1 MAAGMGSRY
10 GGLKQ
15 LDKVGPNGETIIDYS
30 LHDAIQA
37 GFTKVIFIIRRDF
50 EDQFKLQITN
60 KYLGKF
66 TVEFAF
72 QDIDD
77 LPNGFSCPNGRE
89 KPWGTGQAILCA
101 RNLINEPFVV
111 INGDDYYG
119 QESFKVIADYYNN
132 GGVQFSMVAF
142 RLDKTLSDFGP
153 VTRGVCNVEN
163 DKLDTVVE
171 TENLK
176 KKDNYIST
184 NRNITLDGSEPV
196 SMNMWGFTPS
206 LFNYLHEDFEEVIKH
221 KMNNNGVDVVLEVVG
236 GDVFKKSMKLLN
248 PFGRTVVAG
257 FASLNLKKMN
267 PISWVNTWK
276 DIPRAKVADLAES
289 STGLLATHLG
299 YLLNSGSLLRE
310 VWDELV
316 TFTIKHG
323 IKPIIGHRF
332 EFDDLSK
339 AHELMESRNSYGK
352 IIISL
357 PTAL

>member
-1 MAAGMGSRY
+1 MINHLTLLVMAAGMGSRY

-15 LDKVGPNGETIIDYS
+15 LDTVGPSGETIIDYS
-30 LHDAIQA
+30 LHDAVKA

-66 TVEFAF
+66 AVEFAF

-77 LPNGFSCPNGRE
+77 LPNGFNCPSGRE
-89 KPWGTGQAILCA
+89 KPWGTGQAILSA

-132 GGVQFSMVAF
+132 GGAQFSMVAF

-171 TENLK
+171 TGNLEK
-176 KKDNYIST
+176 KGNYIST
-184 NRNITLDGSEPV
+184 DRDIALDGSEPV

-206 LFNYLHEDFEEVIKH
+206 LFNYLHEDFVNFLNDEGDELKSEFLIPTVINNLVQDNQEEVYVLRS
-221 KMNNNGVDVVLEVVG
+221 NASWFGVTYKEDKPFVINKIQELIHSG
-236 GDVFKKSMKLLN
+236 IYSSPLL
-248 PFGRTVVAG
+248 
-257 FASLNLKKMN
+257 
-267 PISWVNTWK
+267 
-276 DIPRAKVADLAES
+276 
-289 STGLLATHLG
+289 
-299 YLLNSGSLLRE
+299 
-310 VWDELV
+310 
-316 TFTIKHG
+316 
-323 IKPIIGHRF
+323 
-332 EFDDLSK
+332 
-339 AHELMESRNSYGK
+339 
-352 IIISL
+352 
-357 PTAL
+357 

>member
-30 LHDAIQA
+30 LHDATQA

-66 TVEFAF
+66 AVEFAF

-77 LPNGFSCPNGRE
+77 LPNGFNCPNGRE

-132 GGVQFSMVAF
+132 GGTQFSMVAF

-171 TENLK
+171 TENLEK
-176 KKDNYIST
+176 KGNYIST
-184 NRNITLDGSEPV
+184 NRDITLNGNEPV

-206 LFNYLHEDFEEVIKH
+206 LFNYLHKDFANFLNDEGDELKSEFLIPTVINNLVQNNQEEVYVLRS
-221 KMNNNGVDVVLEVVG
+221 NASWFGVTYKEDKPLVITKIQEL
-236 GDVFKKSMKLLN
+236 
-248 PFGRTVVAG
+248 
-257 FASLNLKKMN
+257 
-267 PISWVNTWK
+267 I
-276 DIPRAKVADLAES
+276 
-289 STGLLATHLG
+289 
-299 YLLNSGSLLRE
+299 NSRIYPSPL
-310 VWDELV
+310 
-316 TFTIKHG
+316 
-323 IKPIIGHRF
+323 F
-332 EFDDLSK
+332 E
-339 AHELMESRNSYGK
+339 
-352 IIISL
+352 
-357 PTAL
+357 

>member
-1 MAAGMGSRY
+1 MINHLTLLVMAAGMGSRY

-66 TVEFAF
+66 AVEFAF

-77 LPNGFSCPNGRE
+77 LPNGFSCPSGRE
-89 KPWGTGQAILCA
+89 KPWGTGQAILSA

-132 GGVQFSMVAF
+132 GGAQFSMVAF

-171 TENLK
+171 TENLEK
-176 KKDNYIST
+176 KGNYIST
-184 NRNITLDGSEPV
+184 NRDITLDGSEPV

-206 LFNYLHEDFEEVIKH
+206 LFNYLHEDFVNFLNDEGGELKSEFLIPTVINNLVQNNQEEVYVLRS
-221 KMNNNGVDVVLEVVG
+221 NASWFGVTYKEDKPFVINKIQELIHSG
-236 GDVFKKSMKLLN
+236 IYSSPLL
-248 PFGRTVVAG
+248 
-257 FASLNLKKMN
+257 
-267 PISWVNTWK
+267 
-276 DIPRAKVADLAES
+276 
-289 STGLLATHLG
+289 
-299 YLLNSGSLLRE
+299 
-310 VWDELV
+310 
-316 TFTIKHG
+316 
-323 IKPIIGHRF
+323 
-332 EFDDLSK
+332 
-339 AHELMESRNSYGK
+339 
-352 IIISL
+352 
-357 PTAL
+357 

>member
-66 TVEFAF
+66 AVEFAF

-89 KPWGTGQAILCA
+89 KPWGTGQAILSA

-132 GGVQFSMVAF
+132 GGAQFSMVAF

-171 TENLK
+171 TENLEK
-176 KKDNYIST
+176 KGNYIST
-184 NRNITLDGSEPV
+184 NRDITLDGSEPV

-206 LFNYLHEDFEEVIKH
+206 LFNYLHEDFVKFLHDEGDELKSEFLIPKVINNLVQNNQEEVYVLRS
-221 KMNNNGVDVVLEVVG
+221 NASWFGVTYKEDKPFVINKIQELIHSG
-236 GDVFKKSMKLLN
+236 IYSSPLL
-248 PFGRTVVAG
+248 
-257 FASLNLKKMN
+257 
-267 PISWVNTWK
+267 
-276 DIPRAKVADLAES
+276 
-289 STGLLATHLG
+289 
-299 YLLNSGSLLRE
+299 
-310 VWDELV
+310 
-316 TFTIKHG
+316 
-323 IKPIIGHRF
+323 
-332 EFDDLSK
+332 
-339 AHELMESRNSYGK
+339 
-352 IIISL
+352 
-357 PTAL
+357 

>member
-30 LHDAIQA
+30 LHDAIKA

-66 TVEFAF
+66 AVEFAF

-77 LPNGFSCPNGRE
+77 LPNGFSCPSGRE
-89 KPWGTGQAILCA
+89 KPWGTGQAILSA

-132 GGVQFSMVAF
+132 GGAQFSMVAF
-142 RLDKTLSDFGP
+142 RLDKTLSDFGA

-171 TENLK
+171 TENLEK
-176 KKDNYIST
+176 KGNYIST
-184 NRNITLDGSEPV
+184 DRDIALDGSEPV

-206 LFNYLHEDFEEVIKH
+206 LFNYLYEDFVNFLNDEGGELKSEFLIPTVINNLVQNNQEEVYVLRS
-221 KMNNNGVDVVLEVVG
+221 NASWFGVTYKEDKPFVINKIQELIHSG
-236 GDVFKKSMKLLN
+236 IYSSPLL
-248 PFGRTVVAG
+248 
-257 FASLNLKKMN
+257 
-267 PISWVNTWK
+267 
-276 DIPRAKVADLAES
+276 
-289 STGLLATHLG
+289 
-299 YLLNSGSLLRE
+299 
-310 VWDELV
+310 
-316 TFTIKHG
+316 
-323 IKPIIGHRF
+323 
-332 EFDDLSK
+332 
-339 AHELMESRNSYGK
+339 
-352 IIISL
+352 
-357 PTAL
+357 

>member
-66 TVEFAF
+66 AVEFAF

-77 LPNGFSCPNGRE
+77 LPNGFSCPSGRE
-89 KPWGTGQAILCA
+89 KPWGTGQAILSA

-132 GGVQFSMVAF
+132 GGAQFSMVAF

-171 TENLK
+171 TENLEK
-176 KKDNYIST
+176 KGNYIST
-184 NRNITLDGSEPV
+184 NRDITLDGSEPV

-206 LFNYLHEDFEEVIKH
+206 LFNYLHEDFVNFLNDEGDELKSEFLIPTVINNLVQNNQEEVYVLRS
-221 KMNNNGVDVVLEVVG
+221 NASWFGVTYKEDKPFVINKIQELIHSG
-236 GDVFKKSMKLLN
+236 IYSSPLL
-248 PFGRTVVAG
+248 
-257 FASLNLKKMN
+257 
-267 PISWVNTWK
+267 
-276 DIPRAKVADLAES
+276 
-289 STGLLATHLG
+289 
-299 YLLNSGSLLRE
+299 
-310 VWDELV
+310 
-316 TFTIKHG
+316 
-323 IKPIIGHRF
+323 
-332 EFDDLSK
+332 
-339 AHELMESRNSYGK
+339 
-352 IIISL
+352 
-357 PTAL
+357 

>member
-30 LHDAIQA
+30 LHDAIKA

-66 TVEFAF
+66 AVEFAF

-77 LPNGFSCPNGRE
+77 LPNGFSCPSGRE
-89 KPWGTGQAILCA
+89 KPWGTGQAILSA

-132 GGVQFSMVAF
+132 GGAQFSMVAF

-171 TENLK
+171 TENLEK
-176 KKDNYIST
+176 KGNYIST
-184 NRNITLDGSEPV
+184 NRDITLDGSEPV

-206 LFNYLHEDFEEVIKH
+206 LFNYLHEDFVNFLNDEGGELKSEFLIPTVINNLVQNNQEEVYVLRS
-221 KMNNNGVDVVLEVVG
+221 NASWFGVTYKED
-236 GDVFKKSMKLLN
+236 K
-248 PFGRTVVAG
+248 PFVINKIQE
-257 FASLNLKKMN
+257 L
-267 PISWVNTWK
+267 I
-276 DIPRAKVADLAES
+276 
-289 STGLLATHLG
+289 HLG
-299 YLLNSGSLLRE
+299 IYSSPLL
-310 VWDELV
+310 
-316 TFTIKHG
+316 
-323 IKPIIGHRF
+323 
-332 EFDDLSK
+332 
-339 AHELMESRNSYGK
+339 
-352 IIISL
+352 
-357 PTAL
+357 

>member
-30 LHDAIQA
+30 LHDAIKA

-66 TVEFAF
+66 AVEFAF

-77 LPNGFSCPNGRE
+77 LPNGFSCPSGRE
-89 KPWGTGQAILCA
+89 KPWGTGQAILSA

-132 GGVQFSMVAF
+132 GGAQFSMVAF

-171 TENLK
+171 TENLEK
-176 KKDNYIST
+176 KGNYIST

-206 LFNYLHEDFEEVIKH
+206 LFNYLHEDFVNFLNDEGGELKSEFLIPTVINNLVQNNQEEVYVLRS
-221 KMNNNGVDVVLEVVG
+221 NASWFGVTYKEDKPFVINKIQELIHSG
-236 GDVFKKSMKLLN
+236 IYSSPLL
-248 PFGRTVVAG
+248 
-257 FASLNLKKMN
+257 
-267 PISWVNTWK
+267 
-276 DIPRAKVADLAES
+276 
-289 STGLLATHLG
+289 
-299 YLLNSGSLLRE
+299 
-310 VWDELV
+310 
-316 TFTIKHG
+316 
-323 IKPIIGHRF
+323 
-332 EFDDLSK
+332 
-339 AHELMESRNSYGK
+339 
-352 IIISL
+352 
-357 PTAL
+357 

>member
-1 MAAGMGSRY
+1 MINHLTLLVMAAGMGSRY

-66 TVEFAF
+66 AVEFAF
-72 QDIDD
+72 QDIDN

-89 KPWGTGQAILCA
+89 KPWGTGQAILSA

-132 GGVQFSMVAF
+132 GGAQFSMVAF

-171 TENLK
+171 TENLEK
-176 KKDNYIST
+176 KGNYILT

-206 LFNYLHEDFEEVIKH
+206 LFNYLHEDFVNFLNDEGNELKSEFLIPTVINNLVQNNQEEVYVLRS
-221 KMNNNGVDVVLEVVG
+221 NASWFGVTYKEDKPFVINKIQDLIHSG
-236 GDVFKKSMKLLN
+236 IYSTPLL
-248 PFGRTVVAG
+248 
-257 FASLNLKKMN
+257 
-267 PISWVNTWK
+267 
-276 DIPRAKVADLAES
+276 
-289 STGLLATHLG
+289 
-299 YLLNSGSLLRE
+299 
-310 VWDELV
+310 
-316 TFTIKHG
+316 
-323 IKPIIGHRF
+323 
-332 EFDDLSK
+332 
-339 AHELMESRNSYGK
+339 
-352 IIISL
+352 
-357 PTAL
+357 

>member
-1 MAAGMGSRY
+1 MINHLTLLVMAAGMGSRY

-132 GGVQFSMVAF
+132 GGAQFSMVAF

-206 LFNYLHEDFEEVIKH
+206 LFNYLHEDFVNFLNDEGNELKSEFLIPTVINNLVQNNQEEVYVLRS
-221 KMNNNGVDVVLEVVG
+221 NASWFGVTYKED
-236 GDVFKKSMKLLN
+236 K
-248 PFGRTVVAG
+248 PFVINKIQE
-257 FASLNLKKMN
+257 L
-267 PISWVNTWK
+267 I
-276 DIPRAKVADLAES
+276 
-289 STGLLATHLG
+289 
-299 YLLNSGSLLRE
+299 NSGIYSSPLL
-310 VWDELV
+310 
-316 TFTIKHG
+316 
-323 IKPIIGHRF
+323 
-332 EFDDLSK
+332 
-339 AHELMESRNSYGK
+339 
-352 IIISL
+352 
-357 PTAL
+357 

>member
-66 TVEFAF
+66 AVEFAF

-77 LPNGFSCPNGRE
+77 LPNGFSCPSGRE
-89 KPWGTGQAILCA
+89 KPWGTGQAILSA

-132 GGVQFSMVAF
+132 GGAQFSMVAF
-142 RLDKTLSDFGP
+142 RLDKTLSDFGA

-171 TENLK
+171 TENLEK
-176 KKDNYIST
+176 KGNYIST
-184 NRNITLDGSEPV
+184 DRDIALDGSEPV

-206 LFNYLHEDFEEVIKH
+206 LFNYLYEDFVNFLNDEGGELKSEFLIPTVINNLVQNNQEEVYVLRS
-221 KMNNNGVDVVLEVVG
+221 NASWFGVTYKEDKPFVINKIQELIHSG
-236 GDVFKKSMKLLN
+236 IYSSPLL
-248 PFGRTVVAG
+248 
-257 FASLNLKKMN
+257 
-267 PISWVNTWK
+267 
-276 DIPRAKVADLAES
+276 
-289 STGLLATHLG
+289 
-299 YLLNSGSLLRE
+299 
-310 VWDELV
+310 
-316 TFTIKHG
+316 
-323 IKPIIGHRF
+323 
-332 EFDDLSK
+332 
-339 AHELMESRNSYGK
+339 
-352 IIISL
+352 
-357 PTAL
+357 

>member
-1 MAAGMGSRY
+1 MINHLTLLVMAAGMGSRY

-101 RNLINEPFVV
+101 RNLINEPFAV

-132 GGVQFSMVAF
+132 GGAQFSMVAF

-206 LFNYLHEDFEEVIKH
+206 LFNYLHEDFVNFLNDEGNELKSEFLIPTVINNLVQNNQEEVYVLRS
-221 KMNNNGVDVVLEVVG
+221 NASWFGVTYKED
-236 GDVFKKSMKLLN
+236 K
-248 PFGRTVVAG
+248 PFVINKIQE
-257 FASLNLKKMN
+257 L
-267 PISWVNTWK
+267 I
-276 DIPRAKVADLAES
+276 
-289 STGLLATHLG
+289 
-299 YLLNSGSLLRE
+299 NSGIYSSPLL
-310 VWDELV
+310 
-316 TFTIKHG
+316 
-323 IKPIIGHRF
+323 
-332 EFDDLSK
+332 
-339 AHELMESRNSYGK
+339 
-352 IIISL
+352 
-357 PTAL
+357 

>member
-1 MAAGMGSRY
+1 M
-10 GGLKQ
+10 
-15 LDKVGPNGETIIDYS
+15 
-30 LHDAIQA
+30 
-37 GFTKVIFIIRRDF
+37 
-50 EDQFKLQITN
+50 QITN

-66 TVEFAF
+66 AVEFAF

-77 LPNGFSCPNGRE
+77 LPNGFSCPSGRE
-89 KPWGTGQAILCA
+89 KPWGTGQAILSA

-132 GGVQFSMVAF
+132 GGAQFSMVAF

-206 LFNYLHEDFEEVIKH
+206 LFNYLHEDFVNFLNDEGGELKSEFLIPTVINNLVQNNQEEVYVLRS
-221 KMNNNGVDVVLEVVG
+221 NASWFGVTYKEDKPFVINKIQELIHSG
-236 GDVFKKSMKLLN
+236 IYSSPLL
-248 PFGRTVVAG
+248 
-257 FASLNLKKMN
+257 
-267 PISWVNTWK
+267 
-276 DIPRAKVADLAES
+276 
-289 STGLLATHLG
+289 
-299 YLLNSGSLLRE
+299 
-310 VWDELV
+310 
-316 TFTIKHG
+316 
-323 IKPIIGHRF
+323 
-332 EFDDLSK
+332 
-339 AHELMESRNSYGK
+339 
-352 IIISL
+352 
-357 PTAL
+357 

>member
-1 MAAGMGSRY
+1 MINDLTLLVMAAGMGSRY

-66 TVEFAF
+66 AVEFAF
-72 QDIDD
+72 QDIHD

-89 KPWGTGQAILCA
+89 KPWGTGQAILSA

-132 GGVQFSMVAF
+132 GGAQFSMVAF

-184 NRNITLDGSEPV
+184 NRNIALDGSEPV

-206 LFNYLHEDFEEVIKH
+206 LFNYLYKDFINFLNDEGNELKSEFLIPTVINNLVQNNQEEVYVLRS
-221 KMNNNGVDVVLEVVG
+221 NASWFGVTYKEDKPFVINKIQELIHSG
-236 GDVFKKSMKLLN
+236 IYSSPLL
-248 PFGRTVVAG
+248 
-257 FASLNLKKMN
+257 
-267 PISWVNTWK
+267 
-276 DIPRAKVADLAES
+276 
-289 STGLLATHLG
+289 
-299 YLLNSGSLLRE
+299 
-310 VWDELV
+310 
-316 TFTIKHG
+316 
-323 IKPIIGHRF
+323 
-332 EFDDLSK
+332 
-339 AHELMESRNSYGK
+339 
-352 IIISL
+352 
-357 PTAL
+357 

>member
-66 TVEFAF
+66 AVEFAF

-101 RNLINEPFVV
+101 RNLINEPFIVV
-111 INGDDYYG
+111 NGDDYYG

-132 GGVQFSMVAF
+132 GGAQFSMVAF

-171 TENLK
+171 TENLEK
-176 KKDNYIST
+176 KGNYIST

-206 LFNYLHEDFEEVIKH
+206 LFNYLHEDFVNFLNDEGGELKSEYLIPTVINNLVQNNQEEVYVLRS
-221 KMNNNGVDVVLEVVG
+221 NASWFGVTYKEDKPFVINKIQELIHSG
-236 GDVFKKSMKLLN
+236 IYSSPLL
-248 PFGRTVVAG
+248 
-257 FASLNLKKMN
+257 
-267 PISWVNTWK
+267 
-276 DIPRAKVADLAES
+276 
-289 STGLLATHLG
+289 
-299 YLLNSGSLLRE
+299 
-310 VWDELV
+310 
-316 TFTIKHG
+316 
-323 IKPIIGHRF
+323 
-332 EFDDLSK
+332 
-339 AHELMESRNSYGK
+339 
-352 IIISL
+352 
-357 PTAL
+357 

>member
-66 TVEFAF
+66 AVEFAF

-77 LPNGFSCPNGRE
+77 LPNGFSCPRGRE
-89 KPWGTGQAILCA
+89 KPWGTGQAILSA

-132 GGVQFSMVAF
+132 GGAQFSMVAF

-171 TENLK
+171 TENIEK
-176 KKDNYIST
+176 KGNYIST
-184 NRNITLDGSEPV
+184 NRDITLDGSEPV

-206 LFNYLHEDFEEVIKH
+206 LFNYLHEDFVNFLNDEGDELKSEFLIPTVINNLVQNNQEEVYVLRSNASWFGVTYKEDKPLVIK
-221 KMNNNGVDVVLEVVG
+221 KIQEL
-236 GDVFKKSMKLLN
+236 
-248 PFGRTVVAG
+248 
-257 FASLNLKKMN
+257 
-267 PISWVNTWK
+267 I
-276 DIPRAKVADLAES
+276 
-289 STGLLATHLG
+289 
-299 YLLNSGSLLRE
+299 NSGIYSSPL
-310 VWDELV
+310 
-316 TFTIKHG
+316 
-323 IKPIIGHRF
+323 
-332 EFDDLSK
+332 
-339 AHELMESRNSYGK
+339 Y
-352 IIISL
+352 
-357 PTAL
+357 